1 MSDEIVF
8 INLIFIL
15 FSTFFC
21 YKHFKF
27 LISSKRSVVDYV
39 YAVFFIFYV
48 LPVFLDVFYSPP
60 KYSSL
65 FAKFEVVTTDFYTV
79 LIYNSLILIFQII
92 LYNKFKNITI
102 TSTEF
107 RPFKLNFLVT
117 LFINI
122 LIFLPIILFILY
134 PEKEKLLIYGNL
146 SLRNIEEADEFVWLV
161 NSTNL
166 SILMISFLAINKN
179 YSLKLLLKFSPIL
192 LACVWINGK
201 RNIIVLLL
209 LIFVYVLLNN
219 NRLKNKLKI
228 FISILVSVFV
238 GLFSQYYLN
247 NFKLNE
253 VEQTAEEKYEI
264 LRIDYGRD
272 DVLKMAIYHELY
284 YKYPPILSYRGES
297 MVFVL
302 TFFIPR
308 EIWSDKP
315 LTYTAYFTSSLLN
328 EKADFQHF
336 GITTGIFDEFIVNF
350 SLFIGFVFAVYL
362 VIRII
367 RVTLKMNN
375 LFFNLYTVLILALLL
390 SNDIK
395 SYLIIHILWIVY
407 LVYLKN
413 KNKNKNVGKRSI
425 QKI

>member
-1 MSDEIVF
+1 M
-8 INLIFIL
+8 
-15 FSTFFC
+15 
-21 YKHFKF
+21 
-27 LISSKRSVVDYV
+27 
-39 YAVFFIFYV
+39 
-48 LPVFLDVFYSPP
+48 
-60 KYSSL
+60 
-65 FAKFEVVTTDFYTV
+65 
-79 LIYNSLILIFQII
+79 
-92 LYNKFKNITI
+92 
-102 TSTEF
+102 
-107 RPFKLNFLVT
+107 
-117 LFINI
+117 
-122 LIFLPIILFILY
+122 
-134 PEKEKLLIYGNL
+134 KEKLLIYGNL

-219 NRLKNKLKI
+219 KQLKNKLKI
-228 FISILVSVFV
+228 FISIVVTVFV
-238 GLFSQYYLN
+238 GLFSQFYIT

-253 VEQTAEEKYEI
+253 VEQTAEEKYET
-264 LRIDYGRD
+264 LRLDYGRD

-284 YKYPPILSYRGES
+284 DKYPPILSYRGES

-315 LTYTAYFTSSLLN
+315 LTYTAYFTSSLLS

-336 GITTGIFDEFIVNF
+336 GMTTGIFDEFIVNF

-375 LFFNLYTVLILALLL
+375 LFFNLYTVLVLALLL

-407 LVYLKN
+407 LVYLK
-413 KNKNKNVGKRSI
+413 KKNKNVGKRSI